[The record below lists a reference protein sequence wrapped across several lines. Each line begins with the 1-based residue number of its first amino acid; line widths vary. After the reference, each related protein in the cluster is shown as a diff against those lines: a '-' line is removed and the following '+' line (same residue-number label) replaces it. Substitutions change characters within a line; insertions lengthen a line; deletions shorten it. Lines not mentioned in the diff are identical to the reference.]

1 MKHFIVCTNPN
12 CDKAFHVVNEAY
24 LSKALESGLPVVMSL
39 TGEMPPAE
47 VASMI
52 IRDLLGPD
60 SEDQIED
67 MATEKSENSS
77 ETGEGSVEPT
87 TSEGPDVRGTAP
99 VVDNYYNSEEYFKV
113 RHEMEYAQ
121 LRNLEANTALINAK
135 ARKIETETRILEG
148 ESDLR
153 GIKLAVQAVAD
164 KPTK

>member
-12 CDKAFHVVNEAY
+12 CDKAFHEVNEAY

-47 VASMI
+47 VASII

-60 SEDQIED
+60 SE
-67 MATEKSENSS
+67 SSS

-87 TSEGPDVRGTAP
+87 TSEGPDVRGTNP

-135 ARKIETETRILEG
+135 ARKIETETSILEG